1 MPDVITTTVS
11 ALETPQVPSKYQTA
25 RNASKVYSD
34 SISRRTQY
42 SSKCT
47 CTSPY
52 HTNESFYHSQFK
64 TYRNQVRWVMGGFV
78 VFRQPLYL
86 NNSKPRFQHALKCI
100 FYRPSLNHS
109 SRLFRPSQLWV
120 YQNPIPNFMTS
131 IGGGLKRTSIWM
143 NSLTTIA
150 RSC

>member
-86 NNSKPRFQHALKCI
+86 KRNKSTLHHDSIPIQPLGTAQLQSRTPEGIPPMTFFIPRH
-100 FYRPSLNHS
+100 R
-109 SRLFRPSQLWV
+109 
-120 YQNPIPNFMTS
+120 
-131 IGGGLKRTSIWM
+131 KR
-143 NSLTTIA
+143 
-150 RSC
+150 